1 MLHVSSA
8 LFATAVVHAYLK
20 KHLFYAG
27 LLVFLTVTSIAWHAS
42 PKLEPQFM
50 IIFWADQ
57 IAIWSVLLMSVFY
70 TGQMSSPLFSTLLVL
85 LGLMAAGLSVYLTVF
100 CDWSNSYPA
109 EHATLHGIAV
119 LAFHCIIAGL
129 PCWH

>member
-8 LFATAVVHAYLK
+8 LFATTVVHAYLK

-27 LLVFLTVTSIAWHAS
+27 LLVFLTVTSIAWHSS

-50 IIFWADQ
+50 NIFWADQ

-70 TGQMSSPLFSTLLVL
+70 TSHMTSHMFRTLLVL
-85 LGLMAAGLSVYLTVF
+85 LVLIAASLSVYLTAF
-100 CDWSNSYPA
+100 CDWSKSYPA

-129 PCWH
+129 PC